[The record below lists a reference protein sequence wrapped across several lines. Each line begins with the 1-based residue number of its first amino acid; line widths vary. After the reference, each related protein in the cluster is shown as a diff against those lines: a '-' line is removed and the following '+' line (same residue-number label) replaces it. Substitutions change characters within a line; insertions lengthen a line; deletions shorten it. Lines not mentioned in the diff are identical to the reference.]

1 MHICMVMAGDEEG
14 GLEKHLVELANGL
27 AQAGQKVT
35 LIAHEK
41 YAERVSGVE
50 FKALDLSKSRKN
62 PILLWQLYQTIKATH
77 ADVLHVQ
84 ANKAVSMIAP
94 MLKWLKIPSVATLH
108 NLKRNVQAFEKYDR
122 IIAVSRRVANQFSQQ
137 DRVRVVLNG
146 IQPPVHQAA
155 QKQPH
160 QPLQAIAVARLV
172 PAKGFDLLVQAW
184 QGIDAKLWIV
194 GDGPDRDLLQEKIQQ
209 YALTDRIEL
218 LGHRND
224 ITMLMQQADFLVIS
238 SRNEGGPYTLA
249 EALLVHCPVISTDVG
264 MVAEVL
270 PAELI
275 CPANDVTALHD
286 LIQQH
291 VQHFEQLTERSEPIY
306 QSAQQQLT
314 LEAVLHNTL
323 QVYQELSHA

>member
-14 GLEKHLVELANGL
+14 GLEKHVVELANGL
-27 AQAGQKVT
+27 AQNGQIVT

-41 YAERVSGVE
+41 YAERVQGVE

-62 PILLWQLYQTIKATH
+62 PILLWRLYQTIKATN
-77 ADVLHVQ
+77 ADILHVQ

-94 MLKWLKIPSVATLH
+94 MLKWLKIPSIATLH

-146 IQPPVHQAA
+146 IHPPILHVVR
-155 QKQPH
+155 KQSH

-172 PAKGFDLLVQAW
+172 YAKGFDLLVEAW

-194 GDGPDRDLLQEKIQQ
+194 GDGPDRGLLQEKIQQ
-209 YALTDRIEL
+209 YALADRIEL
-218 LGHRND
+218 LGHRDD
-224 ITMLMQQADFLVIS
+224 ISALMQQADFLVIS

-264 MVAEVL
+264 MVAEIL
-270 PAELI
+270 TPELI

-286 LIQQH
+286 LIQHH
-291 VQHFEQLTERSEPIY
+291 VQQFEQLTQQSEAIY
-306 QSAQQQLT
+306 KCAEQQLT
-314 LEAVLHNTL
+314 LNAVLSNTL

>member
-14 GLEKHLVELANGL
+14 GLEKHVVELANGL
-27 AQAGQKVT
+27 AQIGQKVT

-41 YAERVSGVE
+41 YAERVQGVE

-122 IIAVSRRVANQFSQQ
+122 IIAVSQRVANQFAQQ

-146 IQPPVHQAA
+146 IQPPPLQT
-155 QKQPH
+155 QKQSH

-172 PAKGFDLLVQAW
+172 PAKGFDLLVEAW

-209 YALTDRIEL
+209 YALADRIEL

-224 ITMLMQQADFLVIS
+224 ISALMQQADFLVIS

-264 MVAEVL
+264 MVAEIL
-270 PAELI
+270 PPELI
-275 CPANDVTALHD
+275 CPANDVTALHE
-286 LIQQH
+286 LIQHH
-291 VQHFEQLTERSEPIY
+291 VQQFEQLTQQSEAIY
-306 QSAQQQLT
+306 QRAEQQLT
-314 LEAVLHNTL
+314 LNAVLSNTL